1 MGFWPDFPQVE
12 NLIGA
17 FSLGFGGFFIWD
29 LSRSWNTP
37 IVGWTGLFLYPTF
50 PLLVSTLDSET
61 LLYLALCLASFA
73 FYALQRYMWTVIFV
87 AFVVLTRTVAVLV
100 PIILMVDY
108 LWYQWKSGE
117 KVKRLPWCAVILF
130 LCIITP
136 LYLFS
141 WIYFGTP
148 LPARLPTKQSQG
160 IMPSVNDL
168 PS

>member
-1 MGFWPDFPQVE
+1 MGFWPDFPQVA

-17 FSLGFGGFFIWD
+17 FSLAFGSFFIWD
-29 LSRSWNTP
+29 FSSSWNTP

-50 PLLVSTLDSET
+50 PLLVSTLGSET

-73 FYALQRYMWTVIFV
+73 LYALQRYMWTVIFV
-87 AFVVLTRTVAVLV
+87 AFAVLSRTNAVLV

-117 KVKRLPWCAVILF
+117 KVKRIPWCPVILF
-130 LCIITP
+130 ICIIIP

-141 WIYFGTP
+141 
-148 LPARLPTKQSQG
+148 
-160 IMPSVNDL
+160 
-168 PS
+168 